1 MPLCLWEGKGEG
13 GTMEK
18 PAVRGYRRKN
28 YFIDKRF
35 QTNFI
40 LRFSLLVFIGGLLT
54 MLIFYLLSLQST
66 TVGFIGSRVVARS
79 TADFILPIL
88 LQTVILVTIIIGLA
102 SVVMTLLVSHKIA
115 GPLFRFKKVMESLQ
129 NGDFAS
135 VQEVRLRKRDQ
146 LQLFASELNSMIK
159 NTKNELNQFKKDFA
173 SLKEKLDAIQDSD
186 IPEFRRALFVE
197 LKKISEEV
205 KNKINYFKT

>member
-1 MPLCLWEGKGEG
+1 
-13 GTMEK
+13 MEK
-18 PAVRGYRRKN
+18 RSIRGHRRKN

-40 LRFSLLVFIGGLLT
+40 LRFSLLVFVGGLLT

-66 TVGFIGSRVVARS
+66 TVGFIGSRVVASS

-102 SVVMTLLVSHKIA
+102 AVVLTLLISHKIA

-129 NGDFAS
+129 KGDFVS
-135 VQEVRLRKRDQ
+135 VQEVRLRKKDQ
-146 LQLFASELNSMIK
+146 LQLFANELNTMIK
-159 NTKNELNQFKKDFA
+159 NTKTELNQFKKDFA
-173 SLKEKLDAIQDSD
+173 VLKEKLDSIQDSD